1 MHKMADCQIRK
12 DAYKD
17 IGELKSKKGSA
28 RKKLDKNEIANK
40 PVSNDKLK
48 KKEQAHFQ
56 LKASLLE
63 TSKVTLNIVEIT
75 QDSTL
80 CSQKC
85 SNDGLLNKYST
96 VSSPLS
102 KTKYSREVE
111 TSTGSANVG
120 PFSEIKRNIMKKQ
133 KDSITF
139 DEFDSALAS

>member
-1 MHKMADCQIRK
+1 MADCQTRK

-17 IGELKSKKGSA
+17 TGELKSKKGST
-28 RKKLDKNEIANK
+28 RKKLDKIKAANK
-40 PVSNDKLK
+40 PLSNDELK
-48 KKEQAHFQ
+48 KKEQAHIQ

-63 TSKVTLNIVEIT
+63 TSKVALKTVEIT

-85 SNDGLLNKYST
+85 SNDGLLNKYSM

-111 TSTGSANVG
+111 ASSGSANIG
-120 PFSEIKRNIMKKQ
+120 PFLEIKRNIMKKQ
-133 KDSITF
+133 KDSISF
-139 DEFDSALAS
+139 DEFDNALPS

>member
-1 MHKMADCQIRK
+1 MADCQIRK

-17 IGELKSKKGSA
+17 IGELK
-28 RKKLDKNEIANK
+28 I
-40 PVSNDKLK
+40 
-48 KKEQAHFQ
+48 
-56 LKASLLE
+56 
-63 TSKVTLNIVEIT
+63 EIT

-85 SNDGLLNKYST
+85 SNDGLLNKYSM

>member
-1 MHKMADCQIRK
+1 MADCQIRK

-28 RKKLDKNEIANK
+28 RK
-40 PVSNDKLK
+40 
-48 KKEQAHFQ
+48 HFQ

-63 TSKVTLNIVEIT
+63 TSKVTLNIGRKNLHIAVEIT

-85 SNDGLLNKYST
+85 SNDGLLNKYSM